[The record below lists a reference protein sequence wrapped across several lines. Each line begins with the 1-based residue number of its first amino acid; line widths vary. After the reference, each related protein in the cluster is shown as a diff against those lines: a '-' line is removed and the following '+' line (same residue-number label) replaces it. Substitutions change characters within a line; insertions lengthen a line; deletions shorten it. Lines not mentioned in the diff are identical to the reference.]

1 MVLISTIIGVMAALA
16 FVLVIFWDIVSVVVV
31 PFALIAVAAIVSF
44 IFGHYELTS
53 SKSRNVAVIIV
64 STLFLLLSVY
74 FSLSFP
80 ASMADGEHFRSIVPF
95 LNVSFR

>member
-1 MVLISTIIGVMAALA
+1 MVLISTIIGVIAALT
-16 FVLVIFWDIVSVVVV
+16 FVLVIFWDMLSAIVM

-44 IFGHYELTS
+44 VFGHFEITQ
-53 SKSRNVAVIIV
+53 SRFRNTAVIV
-64 STLFLLLSVY
+64 VATLFLALSVY

-80 ASMADGEHFRSIVPF
+80 SGMAEGEHFRSIIPF

>member
-1 MVLISTIIGVMAALA
+1 MVLISAIIGVIAAFA
-16 FVLVIFWDIVSVVVV
+16 FVLVMFWDIVSAIVM

-44 IFGHYELTS
+44 VFGHFEITQ
-53 SKSRNVAVIIV
+53 SRFRNTAVIV
-64 STLFLLLSVY
+64 VATLFLALSVY

-80 ASMADGEHFRSIVPF
+80 SSMAEGEHFRSIVPF

>member
-1 MVLISTIIGVMAALA
+1 MVLISTIIGVIAALA
-16 FVLVIFWDIVSVVVV
+16 FVLVIFWDMLSAIVM

-44 IFGHYELTS
+44 VFGHFEITQ
-53 SKSRNVAVIIV
+53 SRFRNTAVIV
-64 STLFLLLSVY
+64 VATLFLALSVY

-80 ASMADGEHFRSIVPF
+80 SSMAEGEHFRSIVPF

>member
-1 MVLISTIIGVMAALA
+1 MVIISTIIGVIAALA
-16 FVLVIFWDIVSVVVV
+16 FVLVIFWDMLSAIVM

-64 STLFLLLSVY
+64 STLFLALSIY

-80 ASMADGEHFRSIVPF
+80 SGMAEGEHFRSIVPF